1 MAKHE
6 FGIMTDAPQ
15 SGKRYDEYEPRKYD
29 CISVDDDYV
38 EGIAEKLG
46 FIDFYWHTLSIK
58 EKGLAYYGISL
69 IPPCSLKAFID
80 VIDDIPEL
88 YELKGLL
95 EKALSQKQMGYSLWT
110 LMERQILSCR
120 AKIEFGT
127 RCHI

>member
-58 EKGLAYYGISL
+58 E
-69 IPPCSLKAFID
+69 
-80 VIDDIPEL
+80 
-88 YELKGLL
+88 
-95 EKALSQKQMGYSLWT
+95 
-110 LMERQILSCR
+110 
-120 AKIEFGT
+120 
-127 RCHI
+127 

>member
-58 EKGLAYYGISL
+58 EKELAYCGISL

-95 EKALSQKQMGYSLWT
+95 EKALSQNNWVIHYGL
-110 LMERQILSCR
+110 
-120 AKIEFGT
+120 
-127 RCHI
+127 